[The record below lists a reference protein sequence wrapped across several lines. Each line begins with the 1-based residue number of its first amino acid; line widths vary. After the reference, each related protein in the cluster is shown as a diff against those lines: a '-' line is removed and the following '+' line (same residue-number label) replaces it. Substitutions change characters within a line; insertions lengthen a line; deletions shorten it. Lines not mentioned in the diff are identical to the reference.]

1 MPTIN
6 NSGRYSTETT
16 YTLNDFIKS
25 GKMTTVDYDN
35 FSYKDLVSNGTEV
48 SILNVV
54 NDYMREIKE
63 QAVTVKLSTEEY
75 LKYRYK
81 PKLLCRDVYGNG
93 ELYYVIMLL
102 NGRIDVKDFDRDT
115 LLMLR
120 VESMNT
126 LLTQIYN
133 AEYKWMNEYN
143 TEHGT

>member
-1 MPTIN
+1 MAKSNI
-6 NSGRYSTETT
+6 ETT
-16 YTLNDFIKS
+16 YTLADFIAS
-25 GKMTTVDYDN
+25 GKMNTVDYDQ

-54 NDYMREIKE
+54 NDYMREIKDV
-63 QAVTVKLSTEEY
+63 AVKVELSTQEY

-93 ELYYVIMLL
+93 EVYYVIMLL
-102 NGRIDVKDFDRDT
+102 NGRIDIKDFDVHE

-120 VESMNT
+120 KADMNT

-133 AEYKWMNEYN
+133 AEYKWMQEYN

>member
-1 MPTIN
+1 MAKSNI
-6 NSGRYSTETT
+6 ETT
-16 YTLNDFIKS
+16 YTLADFIAS
-25 GKMTTVDYDN
+25 GKMNTVDYDQ

-54 NDYMREIKE
+54 NDYMREIKDV
-63 QAVTVKLSTEEY
+63 AVKVELSTQEY

-81 PKLLCRDVYGNG
+81 PKLLCRDVYSNG
-93 ELYYVIMLL
+93 EVYYVIMLL
-102 NGRIDVKDFDRDT
+102 NGRIDVKDFDVHE

-120 VESMNT
+120 KADMNT

-133 AEYKWMNEYN
+133 DEYKWMQEYN

>member
-16 YTLNDFIKS
+16 YTLNDFIKA

-63 QAVTVKLSTEEY
+63 QAVTVKLSAEEY

>member
-1 MPTIN
+1 MTKSNI
-6 NSGRYSTETT
+6 ETT
-16 YTLNDFIKS
+16 YTLADFIAS
-25 GKMTTVDYDN
+25 GKMNTVDYDQ

-54 NDYMREIKE
+54 NDYMREIKDV
-63 QAVTVKLSTEEY
+63 AVKVELSTQEY

-93 ELYYVIMLL
+93 EVYYVIMLL
-102 NGRIDVKDFDRDT
+102 NGRIDVKDFDVHE

-120 VESMNT
+120 KADMNT

-133 AEYKWMNEYN
+133 AEYKWMQEYN

>member
-16 YTLNDFIKS
+16 YTLNDFIKA

-102 NGRIDVKDFDRDT
+102 NGRIDVKDFDTDI

>member
-1 MPTIN
+1 MAKSNI
-6 NSGRYSTETT
+6 ETT
-16 YTLNDFIKS
+16 YTLADFIAS
-25 GKMTTVDYDN
+25 GKMNTVDYDQ

-54 NDYMREIKE
+54 NDYMREIKDV
-63 QAVTVKLSTEEY
+63 AVKVELSTQEY

-93 ELYYVIMLL
+93 EVYYVIMLL
-102 NGRIDVKDFDRDT
+102 NGRIDVKDFDIHE

-120 VESMNT
+120 KADMNT

-133 AEYKWMNEYN
+133 AEYKWMQEYN

>member
-1 MPTIN
+1 MAKSNI
-6 NSGRYSTETT
+6 ETT
-16 YTLNDFIKS
+16 YTLADFIAS
-25 GKMTTVDYDN
+25 GKMNTVDYDQ

-54 NDYMREIKE
+54 NDYMREIKDV
-63 QAVTVKLSTEEY
+63 AVKVELSTQEY

-93 ELYYVIMLL
+93 EVYYVIMLL
-102 NGRIDVKDFDRDT
+102 NGRIDVKDFDVHE

-120 VESMNT
+120 KADMNT
-126 LLTQIYN
+126 LLTQIYK
-133 AEYKWMNEYN
+133 AEYKWMKEYN

>member
-1 MPTIN
+1 MPTMN

-16 YTLNDFIKS
+16 YTLNDFIKA

-102 NGRIDVKDFDRDT
+102 NGRIDVKDFDRDI

>member
-1 MPTIN
+1 MAKSNI
-6 NSGRYSTETT
+6 ETT
-16 YTLNDFIKS
+16 YTLADFIAS
-25 GKMTTVDYDN
+25 GKMNTVDYDQ

-54 NDYMREIKE
+54 NDYMREIKDV
-63 QAVTVKLSTEEY
+63 AVKVELSTQEY

-93 ELYYVIMLL
+93 EVYYVHE
-102 NGRIDVKDFDRDT
+102 

-120 VESMNT
+120 KADMNT

-133 AEYKWMNEYN
+133 AEYKWMQEYN

>member
-1 MPTIN
+1 MAKSNI
-6 NSGRYSTETT
+6 ETT
-16 YTLNDFIKS
+16 YTLADFIAS
-25 GKMTTVDYDN
+25 GKMNTVDYDQ

-54 NDYMREIKE
+54 NDYMREIKDV
-63 QAVTVKLSTEEY
+63 AVKVELSTQEY

-93 ELYYVIMLL
+93 EVYYVIMLL
-102 NGRIDVKDFDRDT
+102 NGRIDVKDFDVHE

-120 VESMNT
+120 KADMNT

-133 AEYKWMNEYN
+133 AEYKWMQEYN

>member
-1 MPTIN
+1 MAKSNI
-6 NSGRYSTETT
+6 ETT
-16 YTLNDFIKS
+16 YTLADFIAS
-25 GKMTTVDYDN
+25 GKMNTVDYDQ

-54 NDYMREIKE
+54 NDYMREIKDV
-63 QAVTVKLSTEEY
+63 AVKVELSTQEY

-93 ELYYVIMLL
+93 EVYYVIMLL
-102 NGRIDVKDFDRDT
+102 NGRIDVKDFDIHE
-115 LLMLR
+115 LLVLR
-120 VESMNT
+120 KADMNT

-133 AEYKWMNEYN
+133 AEYKWMQEYN

>member
-1 MPTIN
+1 MAKLNI
-6 NSGRYSTETT
+6 ETT
-16 YTLNDFIKS
+16 YTLADFIAS
-25 GKMTTVDYDN
+25 GKMNTVDYDQ

-54 NDYMREIKE
+54 NDYMREIKDV
-63 QAVTVKLSTEEY
+63 AVKVELSTQEY

-93 ELYYVIMLL
+93 EVYYVIMLL
-102 NGRIDVKDFDRDT
+102 NGRIDVKDFDVHE

-120 VESMNT
+120 KADMNT

-133 AEYKWMNEYN
+133 AEYKWMQEYN

>member
-1 MPTIN
+1 MAKSNI
-6 NSGRYSTETT
+6 ETT
-16 YTLNDFIKS
+16 YTLADFIAS
-25 GKMTTVDYDN
+25 GKMNTVDYDQ

-54 NDYMREIKE
+54 NDYMREIKDV
-63 QAVTVKLSTEEY
+63 AVKVELSTQEY

-93 ELYYVIMLL
+93 EVNYVIMLL
-102 NGRIDVKDFDRDT
+102 NGRINVKDFDVHE

-120 VESMNT
+120 KADMNT

-133 AEYKWMNEYN
+133 AEYKWMQEYN

>member
-16 YTLNDFIKS
+16 YTLNDFIKA

-54 NDYMREIKE
+54 NDYMREIKK

>member
-1 MPTIN
+1 MAKSNI
-6 NSGRYSTETT
+6 ETT
-16 YTLNDFIKS
+16 YTLADFIAS
-25 GKMTTVDYDN
+25 GKMNTVDYDQ
-35 FSYKDLVSNGTEV
+35 FSYKDLVSNGTEI

-54 NDYMREIKE
+54 NDYMREIKDV
-63 QAVTVKLSTEEY
+63 AVKVELSTQEY

-93 ELYYVIMLL
+93 EVYYVIMLL
-102 NGRIDVKDFDRDT
+102 NGRIDVKDFDVHE

-120 VESMNT
+120 KADMNT

-133 AEYKWMNEYN
+133 AEYKWMQEYN

>member
-1 MPTIN
+1 MAKSNI
-6 NSGRYSTETT
+6 ETT
-16 YTLNDFIKS
+16 YTLADFIAS
-25 GKMTTVDYDN
+25 GKMNTVDYDQ

-54 NDYMREIKE
+54 NDYMREIKDV
-63 QAVTVKLSTEEY
+63 AVKVELSTQEY

-93 ELYYVIMLL
+93 EVYYVIMLL
-102 NGRIDVKDFDRDT
+102 NGRIDVKDFDVHE

-120 VESMNT
+120 KADMNT

-133 AEYKWMNEYN
+133 AEYKWIQEYN

>member
-1 MPTIN
+1 MARSN
-6 NSGRYSTETT
+6 TETT
-16 YTLNDFIKS
+16 YTLSDFIS
-25 GKMTTVDYDN
+25 AGKLTTVDYDS

-54 NDYMREIKE
+54 NDYMTELREV
-63 QAVTVKLSTEEY
+63 AVNVKLSTKEY

-102 NGRIDVKDFDRDT
+102 NGRIDVKDFDTDT

-120 VESMNT
+120 VENMNT
-126 LLTQIYN
+126 LMTQIYN

-143 TEHGT
+143 TNHGT

>member
-1 MPTIN
+1 MPTTN

-16 YTLNDFIKS
+16 YTLNDFIKA

-102 NGRIDVKDFDRDT
+102 NGRIDVKDFDTDI

>member
-1 MPTIN
+1 MAKSNI
-6 NSGRYSTETT
+6 ETT
-16 YTLNDFIKS
+16 YTLADFIAS
-25 GKMTTVDYDN
+25 GKMNTVDYDQ

-54 NDYMREIKE
+54 NDYMREIKDV
-63 QAVTVKLSTEEY
+63 AVKVELSTQEY

-93 ELYYVIMLL
+93 EVYYVIMLL
-102 NGRIDVKDFDRDT
+102 NGHIDVKDFDVHE

-120 VESMNT
+120 KADMNT

-133 AEYKWMNEYN
+133 AEYKWMQEYN